1 MSSKKSVAKPLK
13 KIEKWYAN
21 FSKQPGVL
29 WFRGILQSLDV
40 EFNPSIGVKLSV
52 GQFLERFIFTQA
64 DVIAQKRTEEAI
76 KSLNQKLKRVT
87 LDHKHLSESVE
98 EYGRLFLR
106 FCGMVGAQT
115 YEELRTAYVN
125 QLSNFFD
132 IEYSKE
138 KNKLFYQQLLFRLTV
153 DHLHVLAFAEQYLGN
168 DTGQRH
174 ENSKTLRE
182 AIKDE
187 FVKKGLDEALV
198 HGLIKD
204 LDSMGLM
211 NATQSSLWGGDLHQL
226 YVSNLG
232 RKLLK
237 QIRDET

>member
-1 MSSKKSVAKPLK
+1 MPSKKSVSKVLK
-13 KIEKWYAN
+13 KVEDWYVN
-21 FSKQPGVL
+21 FSEQPGVL

-40 EFNPSIGVKLSV
+40 EFNPSVGVKLSV

-64 DVIAQKRTEEAI
+64 EVVAQKRTKGAI
-76 KSLNQKLKRVT
+76 QALNQKLKKIT
-87 LDHKHLSESVE
+87 IDQKNLNKNVE
-98 EYGRLFLR
+98 EYARLFLR
-106 FCGMVGAQT
+106 FCGMTGTQA
-115 YEELRTAYVN
+115 YEELRKVYVN

-132 IEYSKE
+132 IKYSKE

-182 AIKDE
+182 AIKNE
-187 FVKKGLDEALV
+187 FIKKGLDEALL
-198 HGLIKD
+198 HGLIRD
-204 LDSMGLM
+204 LDSIGLL

-226 YVSNLG
+226 YVTDLG
-232 RKLLK
+232 RKLLE
-237 QIRDET
+237 QIKE